1 MANKLDNLMSV
12 EELNARKT
20 PEERIESARKAGI
33 ASGKARREKATML
46 STLKKLLDEDAGNDM
61 TYREKVTVGLLKG
74 AMKGNAVN
82 YKTIIELLGEKP
94 EGDSNAGILVELL
107 EALNN
112 GKKN

>member
-1 MANKLDNLMSV
+1 MANEQNLRTPST
-12 EELNARKT
+12 EEARK
-20 PEERIESARKAGI
+20 IGRKGGI

-46 STLKKLLDEDAGNDM
+46 STLKKLLDEDAGNGM

>member
-1 MANKLDNLMSV
+1 MANEQNLRTPST
-12 EELNARKT
+12 EEARK
-20 PEERIESARKAGI
+20 IGRKGGI

-46 STLKKLLDEDAGNDM
+46 ATLKKLLDEDAGNGM